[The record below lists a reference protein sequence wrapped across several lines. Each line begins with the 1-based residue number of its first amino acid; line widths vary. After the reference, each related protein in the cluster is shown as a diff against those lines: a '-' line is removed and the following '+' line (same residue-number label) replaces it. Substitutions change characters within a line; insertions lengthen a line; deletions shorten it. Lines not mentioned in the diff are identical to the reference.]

1 MACFTA
7 SKKIPRRFI
16 RRRLCVSSECIQKL
30 SDCKLRILCDRRCWC
45 ATPKLRVTKRFE
57 ALAAR
62 APALYIFLSSSSS
75 CARSWCSFSRRF
87 STRTVSYL
95 PRGSLSA
102 KRIIICLS
110 FTKEYLYQASSL
122 TKSFRLTA
130 AEVSS
135 TPFSTG
141 LLASYWSSS
150 LFFLKDGG
158 ASRCNLLISDIC
170 SAALESLDLFK
181 SETDADTRPLIWERS
196 WGVITRLRLTE

>member
-1 MACFTA
+1 MYSETERLQAANSVRSAVLMCDAKTTRNETLR
-7 SKKIPRRFI
+7 SPGRQSPRSVYLLIVFFVVCQVMM
-16 RRRLCVSSECIQKL
+16 L
-30 SDCKLRILCDRRCWC
+30 IL
-45 ATPKLRVTKRFE
+45 K
-57 ALAAR
+57 
-62 APALYIFLSSSSS
+62 
-75 CARSWCSFSRRF
+75 
-87 STRTVSYL
+87 TVFH
-95 PRGSLSA
+95 PNGELSA

-135 TPFSTG
+135 TPFSTA